1 MSLGVKFN
9 SYIIIKKLILTLVY
23 FSLLVSCST
32 ETDSKPNIIIILADD
47 AGYSDFG
54 FMGSDEIKTPN
65 LDQLAFDGV
74 TFNNAYV
81 SASVCS
87 PSRAGL
93 LTGMYQQ
100 RFGHECNLDSDVNN
114 SFDPNQITI
123 AEALKTQGYN
133 TGLIGKWHLGDKTQ
147 NHPLKNGFDYFW
159 GFISG
164 ARNYFYDPNEEFRNS
179 IRNVVENYTQTKFD
193 GYLTD
198 VLGDKAIGFINK
210 NHQSNNPFFLFL
222 SFNAPHTPMHAKDD
236 VLEKFKDNPRQVYA
250 SMMWSMDE
258 AIGNVVEAL
267 KENDQ
272 YDNTII
278 YFLSDNGAAMSND
291 ASPFPFKGWKG
302 NQYEGGIKT
311 PMIMTWKNKIK
322 SNTQFDG
329 FISALDIFKTSL
341 EASNVNKEYM
351 INADGKNIMNYLNDN
366 NIKNE
371 NLFWRKDKMATVR
384 SGDYKLIRL
393 NDTSTVLYNIKKNYF
408 EDFDLKINESQVHD
422 SLLKLLSSWEN
433 TLIDPNWIENKNW
446 NIVTEMIYE
455 DLMANRDIR
464 ALSPKDLNN
473 SIK

>member
-1 MSLGVKFN
+1 M
-9 SYIIIKKLILTLVY
+9 KKLALFFGCLLTLV
-23 FSLLVSCST
+23 SCFT
-32 ETDSKPNIIIILADD
+32 INDSKPNIIIILADD

-65 LDQLAFDGV
+65 LDQLALDGV
-74 TFNNAYV
+74 VFNNAYV

-123 AEALKTQGYN
+123 AEALKTEGYT

-164 ARNYFYDPNEEFRNS
+164 ARNYFYDPNEVNRNS
-179 IRNVVENYTQTKFD
+179 IRNVVENYSQTNFE

-198 VLGDKAIGFINK
+198 VLGEKAISFIDK
-210 NHQSNNPFFLFL
+210 NNQSNNPFFLFL
-222 SFNAPHTPMHAKDD
+222 SFNAPHTPMQAKEE
-236 VLEKFKDNPRQVYA
+236 VLEKFKNNPRQVYA

-258 AIGNVVEAL
+258 AIGHVIDAL
-267 KENDQ
+267 KENNQ

-278 YFLSDNGAAMSND
+278 YFLSDNGAAMSNN
-291 ASPFPFKGWKG
+291 ASPFPYKGWKG
-302 NQYEGGIKT
+302 NQFEGGIKT

-341 EASNVNKEYM
+341 EVSNVNDDLM
-351 INADGKNIMNYLNDN
+351 ANADGKNIMNYLNDN
-366 NIKNE
+366 TIQNK

-384 SGDYKLIRL
+384 SGNYKLIRL
-393 NDTSTVLYNIKKNYF
+393 NDTSTVLYNIENNYF
-408 EDFDLKINESQVHD
+408 EDLDLKLKEPSVHD
-422 SLLKLLSSWEN
+422 SLFKLLLAWEDR
-433 TLIDPNWIENKNW
+433 LIDPNWIENKDW

-455 DLMANRDIR
+455 DLMANKDIR
-464 ALSPKDLNN
+464 AVSPKDLN
-473 SIK
+473 

>member
-1 MSLGVKFN
+1 MKK
-9 SYIIIKKLILTLVY
+9 IILI
-23 FSLLVSCST
+23 FGCISILLSCSSK
-32 ETDSKPNIIIILADD
+32 TDSKPNVIIILADD

-65 LDQLAFDGV
+65 LDQLALDGV

-123 AEALKTQGYN
+123 AEALKTEGYS
-133 TGLIGKWHLGDKTQ
+133 TGLIGKWHLGDKKQ
-147 NHPLKNGFDYFW
+147 NHPLNNGFDYFW

-164 ARNYFYDPNEEFRNS
+164 ARNYFYDPNEVNRNS
-179 IRNVVENYTQTKFD
+179 IRNVVENYSQTKFD

-198 VLGDKAIGFINK
+198 VLGDKAISFIDK
-210 NHQSNNPFFLFL
+210 NYQSNNPFFLFL
-222 SFNAPHTPMHAKDD
+222 SFNAPHTPMHAKKE
-236 VLEKFKDNPRQVYA
+236 VLEKFKDNPRKVYA

-258 AIGNVVEAL
+258 AIGNVIESL
-267 KENDQ
+267 KENNQ

-341 EASNVNKEYM
+341 EVSNVNKDLM
-351 INADGKNIMNYLNDN
+351 IKADGKNIMNHLNDN
-366 NIKNE
+366 TITNE

-384 SGDYKLIRL
+384 SGKYKLIRL
-393 NDTSTVLYNIKKNYF
+393 NDTSTVLYNIENNYF
-408 EDFDLKINESQVHD
+408 EDIDLKMKELYVHD
-422 SLLKLLSSWEN
+422 SLLNMLSKWEMS
-433 TLIDPNWIENKNW
+433 LIEPNWIENKNW
-446 NIVTEMIYE
+446 NVVTEMIYQ

-464 ALSPKDLNN
+464 AVSPRDIN
-473 SIK
+473 

>member
-1 MSLGVKFN
+1 MREVHSKKISL
-9 SYIIIKKLILTLVY
+9 IIQIVLI
-23 FSLLVSCST
+23 FGCISILLSCSSK
-32 ETDSKPNIIIILADD
+32 TDSKPNIIIILADD

-65 LDQLAFDGV
+65 LDQLALDGV

-123 AEALKTQGYN
+123 AEALKTEGYS
-133 TGLIGKWHLGDKTQ
+133 TGLIGKWHLGDKKQ
-147 NHPLKNGFDYFW
+147 NHPLNNGFDYFW

-164 ARNYFYDPNEEFRNS
+164 ARNYFYDPNEVNRNS
-179 IRNVVENYTQTKFD
+179 IRNVVENYSQTKFD

-198 VLGDKAIGFINK
+198 VLGDKAISFIDK
-210 NHQSNNPFFLFL
+210 NYQSNNPFFLFL
-222 SFNAPHTPMHAKDD
+222 SFNAPHTPMHAKKE
-236 VLEKFKDNPRQVYA
+236 VLEKFKDNPRKVYA

-258 AIGNVVEAL
+258 AIGNVIESL
-267 KENDQ
+267 KENNQ

-341 EASNVNKEYM
+341 EVSNVNKDLM
-351 INADGKNIMNYLNDN
+351 IKADGKNIMNHLNDN
-366 NIKNE
+366 TITNE

-384 SGDYKLIRL
+384 SGNYKLIRL
-393 NDTSTVLYNIKKNYF
+393 NDTSTVLYNIENNYF
-408 EDFDLKINESQVHD
+408 EDIDLKMKELYVHD
-422 SLLKLLSSWEN
+422 SLLNMLSKWEMS
-433 TLIDPNWIENKNW
+433 LIEPNWIENKNW
-446 NIVTEMIYE
+446 NIVTEMIYQ

-464 ALSPKDLNN
+464 AVSPRDIN
-473 SIK
+473 

>member
-1 MSLGVKFN
+1 MFS
-9 SYIIIKKLILTLVY
+9 SEKLPI
-23 FSLLVSCST
+23 SLLMKRLIISLVCFSILFSCSI
-32 ETDSKPNIIIILADD
+32 ESDSKPNIIIILADD

-54 FMGSDEIKTPN
+54 FTGSDEIKTPN
-65 LDQLAFDGV
+65 IDQLALDGV

-123 AEALKTQGYN
+123 AEALKTEGYN

-164 ARNYFYDPNEEFRNS
+164 ARNYFYDPNEKSRNS
-179 IRNVVENYTQTKFD
+179 IRNVVENYSETNFE

-198 VLGDKAIGFINK
+198 VLGNKAVNFIDK
-210 NHQSNNPFFLFL
+210 NHQSNTPFFLFL
-222 SFNAPHTPMHAKDD
+222 SFNAPHTPMQAKND
-236 VLEKFKDNPRQVYA
+236 VLEKFKDNPRSVYA

-258 AIGNVVEAL
+258 AIGNLIEGL
-267 KENDQ
+267 KENNQ

-341 EASNVNKEYM
+341 EASNVDKEFM
-351 INADGKNIMNYLNDN
+351 INADGKNIMNFLNEN
-366 NIKNE
+366 NTKNE

-384 SGDYKLIRL
+384 SGNYKLIRL

-408 EDFDLKINESQVHD
+408 EDDNIKSKQSKIHD
-422 SLLKLLSSWEN
+422 SLLILLSDWEKR
-433 TLIDPNWIENKNW
+433 LINPNWIENKNW
-446 NIVTEMIYE
+446 NIVTEMIYQ
-455 DLMANRDIR
+455 DLMSNKDIR
-464 ALSPKDLNN
+464 ALSTRDLN
-473 SIK
+473 

>member
-1 MSLGVKFN
+1 M
-9 SYIIIKKLILTLVY
+9 KKLALFFGCILI
-23 FSLLVSCST
+23 LVSCSSIN
-32 ETDSKPNIIIILADD
+32 DSKPNIIIILADD

-65 LDQLAFDGV
+65 LDQLALDGV

-123 AEALKTQGYN
+123 AEALKTEGYT

-164 ARNYFYDPNEEFRNS
+164 ARNYFYDPDEVNRNS
-179 IRNVVENYTQTKFD
+179 IRNVVENYSQTKFE

-198 VLGDKAIGFINK
+198 VLGEKAISFIDK
-210 NHQSNNPFFLFL
+210 NNQSNNPFFLFL
-222 SFNAPHTPMHAKDD
+222 SFNAPHTPMQAKEE
-236 VLEKFKDNPRQVYA
+236 VLKKFKDNPRQVYA

-258 AIGNVVEAL
+258 AIGNVIDAL
-267 KENDQ
+267 KENNQ
-272 YDNTII
+272 YSNTII
-278 YFLSDNGAAMSND
+278 YFLSDNGAAMSNN

-302 NQYEGGIKT
+302 NQFEGGIKT

-341 EASNVNKEYM
+341 EVSNVNDELM
-351 INADGKNIMNYLNDN
+351 VNADGKNIMNYLNDN
-366 NIKNE
+366 IIQNE

-384 SGDYKLIRL
+384 SGNYKLIRL
-393 NDTSTVLYNIKKNYF
+393 NDTSTVLYNIENNFF
-408 EDFDLKINESQVHD
+408 EDLDLKLIEPLIHD
-422 SLLKLLSSWEN
+422 SLFKVLSAWEDR
-433 TLIDPNWIENKNW
+433 LIDPNWIENKDW

-455 DLMANRDIR
+455 DLMANKNIR
-464 ALSPKDLNN
+464 AVSPKDLN
-473 SIK
+473 

>member
-1 MSLGVKFN
+1 M
-9 SYIIIKKLILTLVY
+9 KKLALFFGCMLT
-23 FSLLVSCST
+23 LVSCSSIN
-32 ETDSKPNIIIILADD
+32 DSKPNIIIILADD

-65 LDQLAFDGV
+65 LDQLALDGV

-123 AEALKTQGYN
+123 AEALKTEGYT

-164 ARNYFYDPNEEFRNS
+164 ARNYFYDPNEVNRNS
-179 IRNVVENYTQTKFD
+179 IRNVVENYSQTKFE

-198 VLGDKAIGFINK
+198 VLGEKAISFIDK
-210 NHQSNNPFFLFL
+210 NNQSNNPFFLFL
-222 SFNAPHTPMHAKDD
+222 SFNAPHTPMQAKEE
-236 VLEKFKDNPRQVYA
+236 VLQKFKDNPRQVYA

-258 AIGNVVEAL
+258 AIGNVIDAL
-267 KENDQ
+267 KENNQ

-278 YFLSDNGAAMSND
+278 YFLSDNGAAMSNN
-291 ASPFPFKGWKG
+291 ASPFPYKGWKG

-311 PMIMTWKNKIK
+311 PMVMTWKNKIK

-341 EASNVNKEYM
+341 EVSNVNDELM
-351 INADGKNIMNYLNDN
+351 VNADGKNIMNYLNDN
-366 NIKNE
+366 IIQNE

-384 SGDYKLIRL
+384 SGNYKLVRL
-393 NDTSTVLYNIKKNYF
+393 NDTSTVLYNIENNFF
-408 EDFDLKINESQVHD
+408 EDLDLKLIEPSIHD
-422 SLLKLLSSWEN
+422 SLFKLLLAWEDRM
-433 TLIDPNWIENKNW
+433 IDPNWIENKDW

-455 DLMANRDIR
+455 DLMANKNIR
-464 ALSPKDLNN
+464 AVSPKDLN
-473 SIK
+473 

>member
-1 MSLGVKFN
+1 M
-9 SYIIIKKLILTLVY
+9 KKLALFFGCILTL
-23 FSLLVSCST
+23 LSCSSIN
-32 ETDSKPNIIIILADD
+32 DSKPNIIIILADD

-74 TFNNAYV
+74 VFNNAYV

-123 AEALKTQGYN
+123 AEALKTEGYN
-133 TGLIGKWHLGDKTQ
+133 NGLIGKWHLGDKTQ

-164 ARNYFYDPNEEFRNS
+164 ARNYFYNPNEVNRNS
-179 IRNVVENYTQTKFD
+179 IRNVVENYSQTKFE

-198 VLGDKAIGFINK
+198 VLGEKAISFINK
-210 NHQSNNPFFLFL
+210 NNQSNNPFFLFL
-222 SFNAPHTPMHAKDD
+222 SFNAPHTPLQAKEE
-236 VLEKFKDNPRQVYA
+236 VLKKFKDNPRQVYA

-258 AIGNVVEAL
+258 AIGNVIDAL
-267 KENDQ
+267 KENNQ

-278 YFLSDNGAAMSND
+278 YFLSDNGAAMSNN

-302 NQYEGGIKT
+302 NQFEGGIKT

-341 EASNVNKEYM
+341 EVSNVNDELM
-351 INADGKNIMNYLNDN
+351 VNADGKNIMNYLNDN
-366 NIKNE
+366 IIQNE

-384 SGDYKLIRL
+384 SGNYKLIRL
-393 NDTSTVLYNIKKNYF
+393 NDTSTVLYNIENNFF
-408 EDFDLKINESQVHD
+408 EDLDLKLIEPLIHD
-422 SLLKLLSSWEN
+422 SLFKVLSAWEHR
-433 TLIDPNWIENKNW
+433 LIDPNWIENKDW

-455 DLMANRDIR
+455 DLMANKNIR
-464 ALSPKDLNN
+464 AVSPKDLN
-473 SIK
+473 

>member
-1 MSLGVKFN
+1 MKK
-9 SYIIIKKLILTLVY
+9 IILI
-23 FSLLVSCST
+23 FGCISILLSCSSK
-32 ETDSKPNIIIILADD
+32 TDSKPNVIIILADD

-65 LDQLAFDGV
+65 LDQLALDGV

-123 AEALKTQGYN
+123 AEALKTEGYS
-133 TGLIGKWHLGDKTQ
+133 TGLIGKWHLGDKKQ
-147 NHPLKNGFDYFW
+147 NHPLNNGFDYFW

-164 ARNYFYDPNEEFRNS
+164 ARNYFYDPNEVNRNS
-179 IRNVVENYTQTKFD
+179 IRNVVENYSQTKFD

-198 VLGDKAIGFINK
+198 VLGDKAISFIDK
-210 NHQSNNPFFLFL
+210 NYQSNNPFFLFL
-222 SFNAPHTPMHAKDD
+222 SFNAPHTPMHAKKE
-236 VLEKFKDNPRQVYA
+236 VLEKFKDNPRKVYA

-341 EASNVNKEYM
+341 EVSNVNKDLM
-351 INADGKNIMNYLNDN
+351 IKADGKNIMNHLNDN
-366 NIKNE
+366 TITNE

-384 SGDYKLIRL
+384 SGNYKLIRL
-393 NDTSTVLYNIKKNYF
+393 NDTSTVLYNIENNYF
-408 EDFDLKINESQVHD
+408 ENIDLKMKELYVHD
-422 SLLKLLSSWEN
+422 SLLNMLSKWEMS
-433 TLIDPNWIENKNW
+433 LIEPNWIENKNW
-446 NIVTEMIYE
+446 NVVTEMIYQ

-464 ALSPKDLNN
+464 AVSPRDIN
-473 SIK
+473 

>member
-1 MSLGVKFN
+1 MKK
-9 SYIIIKKLILTLVY
+9 IILI
-23 FSLLVSCST
+23 FGCISILLSCSSK
-32 ETDSKPNIIIILADD
+32 TDSKPNVIIILADD

-65 LDQLAFDGV
+65 LDQLALDGV

-123 AEALKTQGYN
+123 AEALKTEGYS
-133 TGLIGKWHLGDKTQ
+133 TGLIGKWHLGDKKQ
-147 NHPLKNGFDYFW
+147 NHPLNNGFDYFW

-164 ARNYFYDPNEEFRNS
+164 ARNYFYDPNEVNRNS
-179 IRNVVENYTQTKFD
+179 IRNVVENYSQTNFD

-198 VLGDKAIGFINK
+198 VLGDKAISFIDK
-210 NHQSNNPFFLFL
+210 NYQSNNPFFLFL
-222 SFNAPHTPMHAKDD
+222 SFNAPHTPMHAKKE
-236 VLEKFKDNPRQVYA
+236 VLEKFKDNPRKVYA

-258 AIGNVVEAL
+258 AIGNVIESL
-267 KENDQ
+267 KENNQ

-341 EASNVNKEYM
+341 EVSNVNKDLM
-351 INADGKNIMNYLNDN
+351 IKADGKNIMNHLNDN
-366 NIKNE
+366 TIINE

-384 SGDYKLIRL
+384 SGNYKLIRL
-393 NDTSTVLYNIKKNYF
+393 NDTSTVLYNIENNYF
-408 EDFDLKINESQVHD
+408 EDIDLKMKELYVHD
-422 SLLKLLSSWEN
+422 SLLNMLSKWEMS
-433 TLIDPNWIENKNW
+433 LIDPNWIENKNW
-446 NIVTEMIYE
+446 NVVTEMIYQ

-464 ALSPKDLNN
+464 AVSPRDIN
-473 SIK
+473 

>member
-1 MSLGVKFN
+1 M
-9 SYIIIKKLILTLVY
+9 KKLALFFVCILTLI
-23 FSLLVSCST
+23 SCSSIN
-32 ETDSKPNIIIILADD
+32 DSKPNIIIILADD

-65 LDQLAFDGV
+65 LDQLALDGV
-74 TFNNAYV
+74 IFNNAYV

-100 RFGHECNLDSDVNN
+100 RFGHECNLDSYVNN
-114 SFDPNQITI
+114 SFDPNQFTI
-123 AEALKTQGYN
+123 AEALKTEGYT

-164 ARNYFYDPNEEFRNS
+164 ARNYFYDPNEVNRNS
-179 IRNVVENYTQTKFD
+179 IRNVVENYSQTNFE

-198 VLGDKAIGFINK
+198 VLGEKAIRFIDK
-210 NHQSNNPFFLFL
+210 NNQSNNPFFLFL
-222 SFNAPHTPMHAKDD
+222 SFNAPHTPMQAKEE

-258 AIGNVVEAL
+258 AIGHVIDAL
-267 KENDQ
+267 KENNQ

-278 YFLSDNGAAMSND
+278 YFLSDNGAAMSNN
-291 ASPFPFKGWKG
+291 ASPFPYKGWKG
-302 NQYEGGIKT
+302 NQFEGGIKT

-341 EASNVNKEYM
+341 EVSNVNDDLM
-351 INADGKNIMNYLNDN
+351 ANADGKNIMNYLNDN
-366 NIKNE
+366 TIQNE

-384 SGDYKLIRL
+384 SGNYKLIKL
-393 NDTSTVLYNIKKNYF
+393 NDTSTVLYNIENNYF
-408 EDFDLKINESQVHD
+408 EDLDLKLKEPSVHD
-422 SLLKLLSSWEN
+422 SLFKLLLAWEDR
-433 TLIDPNWIENKNW
+433 LIDPNWIENKDW

-455 DLMANRDIR
+455 DLMANKDIR
-464 ALSPKDLNN
+464 AVSPKDLN
-473 SIK
+473 

>member
-1 MSLGVKFN
+1 M
-9 SYIIIKKLILTLVY
+9 KKLALFFVCILTLI
-23 FSLLVSCST
+23 SCSSIN
-32 ETDSKPNIIIILADD
+32 DSKPNIIIILADD

-65 LDQLAFDGV
+65 LDQLALDGV
-74 TFNNAYV
+74 IFNNAYN

-123 AEALKTQGYN
+123 AEALKTEGYT

-164 ARNYFYDPNEEFRNS
+164 ARNYFYDPNEVNRNS
-179 IRNVVENYTQTKFD
+179 IRNVVENYSQTNFE

-198 VLGDKAIGFINK
+198 VLGEKAIRFIDK
-210 NHQSNNPFFLFL
+210 NNQSNNPFFLFL
-222 SFNAPHTPMHAKDD
+222 SFNAPHTPMQAKEE

-258 AIGNVVEAL
+258 AIGHVIDAL
-267 KENDQ
+267 KENNQ

-278 YFLSDNGAAMSND
+278 YFLSDNGAAMSNN
-291 ASPFPFKGWKG
+291 ASPFPYKGWKG
-302 NQYEGGIKT
+302 NQFEGGIKT

-329 FISALDIFKTSL
+329 FISALDIFITSL
-341 EASNVNKEYM
+341 EVSNVNDDLM
-351 INADGKNIMNYLNDN
+351 ANADGKNIMNYLNDN
-366 NIKNE
+366 TIQNE

-384 SGDYKLIRL
+384 SGNYKLIKL
-393 NDTSTVLYNIKKNYF
+393 NDTSTVLYNIENNYF
-408 EDFDLKINESQVHD
+408 EDLDLKLKEPSVHD
-422 SLLKLLSSWEN
+422 SLFKLLLAWEDR
-433 TLIDPNWIENKNW
+433 LIDPNWIENKDW

-455 DLMANRDIR
+455 DLMANKDIR
-464 ALSPKDLNN
+464 AVSPKDLN
-473 SIK
+473 

>member
-1 MSLGVKFN
+1 MFS
-9 SYIIIKKLILTLVY
+9 SEKLPI
-23 FSLLVSCST
+23 SLLMKRLIISLVCFSILFSCSIDS
-32 ETDSKPNIIIILADD
+32 DSKPNIIIILADD

-65 LDQLAFDGV
+65 IDQLALDGV

-123 AEALKTQGYN
+123 AEALKTEGYN

-164 ARNYFYDPNEEFRNS
+164 ARNYFYDPNEKSRNS
-179 IRNVVENYTQTKFD
+179 IRNVVENYSETNFE

-198 VLGDKAIGFINK
+198 VLGNKAVNFIDK
-210 NHQSNNPFFLFL
+210 NHQSNTPFFLFL
-222 SFNAPHTPMHAKDD
+222 SFNAPHTPMQAKNE
-236 VLEKFKDNPRQVYA
+236 VLEKFKDNPRSVYA

-258 AIGNVVEAL
+258 AIGNVIDGL
-267 KENDQ
+267 KENNQ

-341 EASNVNKEYM
+341 EASNVNKEFM
-351 INADGKNIMNYLNDN
+351 INADGKNIMNFLNDN

-393 NDTSTVLYNIKKNYF
+393 NDTSTVLYNIKKNYY

-446 NIVTEMIYE
+446 NIVTEMIYQ
-455 DLMANRDIR
+455 DLMGNKDIR
-464 ALSPKDLNN
+464 AVSPRDLN
-473 SIK
+473 

>member
-1 MSLGVKFN
+1 M
-9 SYIIIKKLILTLVY
+9 KKLALFFGCILI
-23 FSLLVSCST
+23 LVSCSSIN
-32 ETDSKPNIIIILADD
+32 DSKPNIIIILADD

-54 FMGSDEIKTPN
+54 FMGSVEIKTPN
-65 LDQLAFDGV
+65 LDQLALDGV

-123 AEALKTQGYN
+123 AEALKTEGYT

-164 ARNYFYDPNEEFRNS
+164 ARNYFYDPNEVNRNS
-179 IRNVVENYTQTKFD
+179 IRNVVENYSQTKFE

-198 VLGDKAIGFINK
+198 VLGEKAISFIDK
-210 NHQSNNPFFLFL
+210 NNQSNNPFFLFL
-222 SFNAPHTPMHAKDD
+222 SFNAPHTPMQAKEE
-236 VLEKFKDNPRQVYA
+236 VLKKFKDNPRQVYA

-258 AIGNVVEAL
+258 AIGNVINAL
-267 KENDQ
+267 KENNQ

-278 YFLSDNGAAMSND
+278 YFLSDNGAAMSNN

-302 NQYEGGIKT
+302 NQFEGGIKT

-341 EASNVNKEYM
+341 EVSNVNDELM
-351 INADGKNIMNYLNDN
+351 VNADGKNIMNYLNDN
-366 NIKNE
+366 IIQNE

-384 SGDYKLIRL
+384 SGNYKLIRL
-393 NDTSTVLYNIKKNYF
+393 NDTSTVLYNIENNFF
-408 EDFDLKINESQVHD
+408 EDLDLKLIEPSIHD
-422 SLLKLLSSWEN
+422 SLFKLLLAWEDRM
-433 TLIDPNWIENKNW
+433 IDPNWIENKDW

-455 DLMANRDIR
+455 DLMANKNIR
-464 ALSPKDLNN
+464 AVSPKDLN
-473 SIK
+473 

>member
-1 MSLGVKFN
+1 M
-9 SYIIIKKLILTLVY
+9 KKLALFFGCILI
-23 FSLLVSCST
+23 LVSCSSIN
-32 ETDSKPNIIIILADD
+32 DSKPNIIIILADD

-54 FMGSDEIKTPN
+54 FMGSVEIKTPN
-65 LDQLAFDGV
+65 LDQLALDGV

-123 AEALKTQGYN
+123 AEALKTEGYT

-164 ARNYFYDPNEEFRNS
+164 ARNYFYNPNEVNRNS
-179 IRNVVENYTQTKFD
+179 IRNVVENYSQTKFE

-198 VLGDKAIGFINK
+198 VLGEKAISFIDK
-210 NHQSNNPFFLFL
+210 NNQSNNPFFLFL
-222 SFNAPHTPMHAKDD
+222 SFNAPHTPMQAKEE

-258 AIGNVVEAL
+258 AIGNVIDAL
-267 KENDQ
+267 KENNQ

-278 YFLSDNGAAMSND
+278 YFLSDNGAAMSNN
-291 ASPFPFKGWKG
+291 ASPFPYKGWKG

-311 PMIMTWKNKIK
+311 PMVMTWKNKIK

-341 EASNVNKEYM
+341 EVSNVNDELM
-351 INADGKNIMNYLNDN
+351 VNADGKNIMNYLNDN
-366 NIKNE
+366 IIQNE

-384 SGDYKLIRL
+384 SGNYKLIRL
-393 NDTSTVLYNIKKNYF
+393 NDTSTVLYNIENNFF
-408 EDFDLKINESQVHD
+408 EDLDLKLIERSIHD
-422 SLLKLLSSWEN
+422 SLFKLLSAWEDR
-433 TLIDPNWIENKNW
+433 LIDPNWIENKDW

-455 DLMANRDIR
+455 DLMANKNIR
-464 ALSPKDLNN
+464 AVSPKDLN
-473 SIK
+473 

>member
-1 MSLGVKFN
+1 MFS
-9 SYIIIKKLILTLVY
+9 SEKLPI
-23 FSLLVSCST
+23 SLLMKRLIISLVCFSILFSCSIDS
-32 ETDSKPNIIIILADD
+32 DSKPNIIIILADD

-65 LDQLAFDGV
+65 IDQLALDGV

-123 AEALKTQGYN
+123 AEALKTEGYN

-164 ARNYFYDPNEEFRNS
+164 ARNYFYDPNEKSRNS
-179 IRNVVENYTQTKFD
+179 IRNVVENYSETNFE

-198 VLGDKAIGFINK
+198 VLGNKAVNFIDK
-210 NHQSNNPFFLFL
+210 NHQSNTPFFLFL
-222 SFNAPHTPMHAKDD
+222 SFNAPHTPMQAKNE
-236 VLEKFKDNPRQVYA
+236 VLEKFKDNPRSVYA

-258 AIGNVVEAL
+258 AIGNVIDGL
-267 KENDQ
+267 KENNQ

-341 EASNVNKEYM
+341 EASNVNKEFM
-351 INADGKNIMNYLNDN
+351 INADGKNIMNFLNDN

-384 SGDYKLIRL
+384 SGNYKLIRL

-408 EDFDLKINESQVHD
+408 EDDNIKSKQSKIHD
-422 SLLKLLSSWEN
+422 SLLILLSDWEKR
-433 TLIDPNWIENKNW
+433 LINPNWIENKNW
-446 NIVTEMIYE
+446 NIVTEMIYQ
-455 DLMANRDIR
+455 DLMGNKDIR
-464 ALSPKDLNN
+464 ALSPRDLN
-473 SIK
+473 

>member
-1 MSLGVKFN
+1 M
-9 SYIIIKKLILTLVY
+9 KKLALFFGCMLT
-23 FSLLVSCST
+23 LVSCSSIN
-32 ETDSKPNIIIILADD
+32 DSKPNIIIILADD

-54 FMGSDEIKTPN
+54 FMGSVEIKTPN
-65 LDQLAFDGV
+65 LDQLALDGV

-123 AEALKTQGYN
+123 AEALKTEGYT

-164 ARNYFYDPNEEFRNS
+164 ARNYFYNPNEVNRNS
-179 IRNVVENYTQTKFD
+179 IRNVVENYSQTKFE

-198 VLGDKAIGFINK
+198 VLGEKAISFIDK
-210 NHQSNNPFFLFL
+210 NNQSNNPFFLFL
-222 SFNAPHTPMHAKDD
+222 SFNAPHTPMQAKEE
-236 VLEKFKDNPRQVYA
+236 VLKKFKDNQRQVYA

-258 AIGNVVEAL
+258 AIGHVIDAL
-267 KENDQ
+267 KENNQ

-278 YFLSDNGAAMSND
+278 YFLSDNGAAMSNN

-302 NQYEGGIKT
+302 NQFEGGIKT

-341 EASNVNKEYM
+341 EVSNVNDELM
-351 INADGKNIMNYLNDN
+351 VNADGKNIMNYLNDN
-366 NIKNE
+366 IIQNE

-384 SGDYKLIRL
+384 SGNYKLIRL
-393 NDTSTVLYNIKKNYF
+393 NDTSTVLYNIENNYF
-408 EDFDLKINESQVHD
+408 EDLDLKLIEPLIHD
-422 SLLKLLSSWEN
+422 SLFKVLSAWEDR
-433 TLIDPNWIENKNW
+433 LIDPNWIENKDW

-455 DLMANRDIR
+455 DLMANKNIR
-464 ALSPKDLNN
+464 AVSPKDLN
-473 SIK
+473 

>member
-1 MSLGVKFN
+1 ME
-9 SYIIIKKLILTLVY
+9 KLILI
-23 FSLLVSCST
+23 FGCISILLSCSSK
-32 ETDSKPNIIIILADD
+32 TDSKPNIIIILADD

-65 LDQLAFDGV
+65 LDQLALDGV

-123 AEALKTQGYN
+123 AEALKTEGYS
-133 TGLIGKWHLGDKTQ
+133 TGLIGKWHLGDKKQ
-147 NHPLKNGFDYFW
+147 NHPLNNGFDYFW

-164 ARNYFYDPNEEFRNS
+164 ARNYFYDPNEVNRNS
-179 IRNVVENYTQTKFD
+179 IRNVVENYSQTNFD

-198 VLGDKAIGFINK
+198 VLGDKAISFIDK
-210 NHQSNNPFFLFL
+210 NYQSNNPFFLFL
-222 SFNAPHTPMHAKDD
+222 SFNAPHTPMHAKKE
-236 VLEKFKDNPRQVYA
+236 VLEKFKDNPRKVYA

-258 AIGNVVEAL
+258 AIGNVIESL
-267 KENDQ
+267 KENNQ

-341 EASNVNKEYM
+341 EVSNVNKDL
-351 INADGKNIMNYLNDN
+351 IIKADGKNIMNHLNDN
-366 NIKNE
+366 TITNE

-384 SGDYKLIRL
+384 SGNYKLIRL
-393 NDTSTVLYNIKKNYF
+393 NDTSTVLYNIENNYF
-408 EDFDLKINESQVHD
+408 EDIDLKMKELYVHD
-422 SLLKLLSSWEN
+422 SLLNMLSKWEMS
-433 TLIDPNWIENKNW
+433 LIDPNWIENKNW
-446 NIVTEMIYE
+446 NVVTEMIYQ

-464 ALSPKDLNN
+464 AVSPRDIN
-473 SIK
+473 

>member
-1 MSLGVKFN
+1 MQ
-9 SYIIIKKLILTLVY
+9 KLILALVY
-23 FSLLVSCST
+23 FSFLVSCST

-65 LDQLAFDGV
+65 LDQLALDGV
-74 TFNNAYV
+74 IFNNAYV

-123 AEALKTQGYN
+123 AEALKTEGYK

-164 ARNYFYDPNEEFRNS
+164 ARNYFYDPNEQFRNS
-179 IRNVVENYTQTKFD
+179 IRNVVQNYTQTKFD

-341 EASNVNKEYM
+341 EASSVNKEYM
-351 INADGKNIMNYLNDN
+351 VNADGKNIMNYLNDN

-473 SIK
+473 SVK

>member
-1 MSLGVKFN
+1 MKRLIISLVCF
-9 SYIIIKKLILTLVY
+9 SIL
-23 FSLLVSCST
+23 FSCSI
-32 ETDSKPNIIIILADD
+32 ESDSKPNIIIILADD

-65 LDQLAFDGV
+65 IDQLALDGV

-123 AEALKTQGYN
+123 AEALKTEGYN

-164 ARNYFYDPNEEFRNS
+164 ARNYFYDPNEKSRNS
-179 IRNVVENYTQTKFD
+179 IRNVVENYSETNFE

-198 VLGDKAIGFINK
+198 VLGNKAVNFIDK
-210 NHQSNNPFFLFL
+210 NHQSNTPFFLFL
-222 SFNAPHTPMHAKDD
+222 SFNAPHTPMQAKNE
-236 VLEKFKDNPRQVYA
+236 VLEKFKDNPRRVYA

-258 AIGNVVEAL
+258 AIGNVIDVL
-267 KENDQ
+267 KENNQ

-341 EASNVNKEYM
+341 EASNVDKEFM
-351 INADGKNIMNYLNDN
+351 MNADGKNIMNYLNDN

-384 SGDYKLIRL
+384 SGNYKLIRL

-408 EDFDLKINESQVHD
+408 EDDNIKSKQSKIHD
-422 SLLKLLSSWEN
+422 SLLILLSDWEKR
-433 TLIDPNWIENKNW
+433 LINPNWIENKNW
-446 NIVTEMIYE
+446 NIVTEMIYQ
-455 DLMANRDIR
+455 DLMGNKDIR
-464 ALSPKDLNN
+464 ALSPRDLN
-473 SIK
+473 

>member
-1 MSLGVKFN
+1 MKQ
-9 SYIIIKKLILTLVY
+9 LILALGC
-23 FSLLVSCST
+23 FSLLVSCSIK
-32 ETDSKPNIIIILADD
+32 TDSKPNIIIILADD

-123 AEALKTQGYN
+123 AEALKTEGYN

-341 EASNVNKEYM
+341 EASSVNKEYM
-351 INADGKNIMNYLNDN
+351 INADGKNIINYLNDN

-473 SIK
+473 SVK

>member
-1 MSLGVKFN
+1 MKR
-9 SYIIIKKLILTLVY
+9 LILVGCFLII
-23 FSLLVSCST
+23 FSCSI
-32 ETDSKPNIIIILADD
+32 ESDSKPNIIIILADD

-65 LDQLAFDGV
+65 IDQLALDGV

-114 SFDPNQITI
+114 SFDPNQTTI
-123 AEALKTQGYN
+123 AEALKTEGYN

-164 ARNYFYDPNEEFRNS
+164 ARNYFYDPNEDSRIS
-179 IRNVVENYTQTKFD
+179 IRNVVENYSETNFE

-198 VLGDKAIGFINK
+198 VLGNKAVNFIDK
-210 NHQSNNPFFLFL
+210 NHQSNTPFFLFL
-222 SFNAPHTPMHAKDD
+222 SFNAPHTPMQAKNE
-236 VLEKFKDNPRQVYA
+236 VLEKFKDNPRKVYA

-258 AIGNVVEAL
+258 AIGNVIEGL
-267 KENDQ
+267 KENNQ

-341 EASNVNKEYM
+341 EASNVDKEFM
-351 INADGKNIMNYLNDN
+351 MNADGKNILNYLNEN

-384 SGDYKLIRL
+384 SGNYKLIRL
-393 NDTSTVLYNIKKNYF
+393 NDTLTVLYNIKNNYF
-408 EDFDLKINESQVHD
+408 EDDNIKSKQSKIHD
-422 SLLKLLSSWEN
+422 SLLILLSDWEKR
-433 TLIDPNWIENKNW
+433 LINPNWIENKNW
-446 NIVTEMIYE
+446 NIVTEMIYQ
-455 DLMANRDIR
+455 DLMGNKDIR
-464 ALSPKDLNN
+464 ALSPRDLN
-473 SIK
+473 

>member
-1 MSLGVKFN
+1 MKQ
-9 SYIIIKKLILTLVY
+9 LILALGC

-123 AEALKTQGYN
+123 AEALKTEGYN

-164 ARNYFYDPNEEFRNS
+164 ARNYFYNPNEEFRNS

-210 NHQSNNPFFLFL
+210 NHQLNNPFFLFL

-267 KENDQ
+267 KENNQ

-341 EASNVNKEYM
+341 EASSVNKEYM
-351 INADGKNIMNYLNDN
+351 IKADGKNIMNFLNDN

-464 ALSPKDLNN
+464 AVSPKDLNN
-473 SIK
+473 SVK

>member
-1 MSLGVKFN
+1 M
-9 SYIIIKKLILTLVY
+9 KKLALFFGCLLT
-23 FSLLVSCST
+23 LVSCST
-32 ETDSKPNIIIILADD
+32 INDSKPNIIIILADD

-65 LDQLAFDGV
+65 LDQLALDGV
-74 TFNNAYV
+74 VFNNAYV

-123 AEALKTQGYN
+123 AEALKTEGYT

-164 ARNYFYDPNEEFRNS
+164 ARNYFYNPNEVNRNS

-198 VLGDKAIGFINK
+198 VLGNKAISFIDK
-210 NHQSNNPFFLFL
+210 NTQSNNPFFLFL
-222 SFNAPHTPMHAKDD
+222 SFNAPHTPMQAKEE
-236 VLEKFKDNPRQVYA
+236 VLEKFKDNPRKVYA

-258 AIGNVVEAL
+258 AIGHVIDAL
-267 KENDQ
+267 KDNNQ

-278 YFLSDNGAAMSND
+278 YFLSDNGAAMSNN

-322 SNTQFDG
+322 PNTKFDG

-341 EASNVNKEYM
+341 EVSNVNDDLM
-351 INADGKNIMNYLNDN
+351 VNADGKNIMNYINVN
-366 NIKNE
+366 TIQNE

-384 SGDYKLIRL
+384 SGNYKLIRL
-393 NDTSTVLYNIKKNYF
+393 NDTSTVLYNIENNYF
-408 EDFDLKINESQVHD
+408 EDLDLKLVELSIHD
-422 SLLKLLSSWEN
+422 SLFKLLSSWEDR
-433 TLIDPNWIENKNW
+433 LIDPNWIENKDW

-455 DLMANRDIR
+455 DLMSNKDVR
-464 ALSPKDLNN
+464 AMSPKDLN
-473 SIK
+473 

>member
-1 MSLGVKFN
+1 M
-9 SYIIIKKLILTLVY
+9 KKLALFFVCILTLI
-23 FSLLVSCST
+23 SCSSIN
-32 ETDSKPNIIIILADD
+32 DSKPNIIIILADD

-65 LDQLAFDGV
+65 LDQLALDGV

-123 AEALKTQGYN
+123 AEALKTEGYT

-164 ARNYFYDPNEEFRNS
+164 ARNYFYDPNEVNRNS
-179 IRNVVENYTQTKFD
+179 IRNVVENYSQTNFE

-198 VLGDKAIGFINK
+198 VLGEKAISFIDK
-210 NHQSNNPFFLFL
+210 NNQSNNPFFLFL
-222 SFNAPHTPMHAKDD
+222 SFNAPHTPMQAKEE
-236 VLEKFKDNPRQVYA
+236 VLEKFKNNPRQVYA

-258 AIGNVVEAL
+258 AIGHVIDAL
-267 KENDQ
+267 KENNQ

-278 YFLSDNGAAMSND
+278 YFLSDNGAAMSNN
-291 ASPFPFKGWKG
+291 ASPFPYKGWKG
-302 NQYEGGIKT
+302 NQFEGGIKT

-341 EASNVNKEYM
+341 EVSNVKDDLM
-351 INADGKNIMNYLNDN
+351 ANADGKNIMKYLNDN
-366 NIKNE
+366 TIQNE

-384 SGDYKLIRL
+384 SGNYKLIKL
-393 NDTSTVLYNIKKNYF
+393 NDTSTVLYNIENNYF
-408 EDFDLKINESQVHD
+408 EDLDLKLKEPPVHD
-422 SLLKLLSSWEN
+422 SLFKLLLAWEVR
-433 TLIDPNWIENKNW
+433 LIDPNWIENKDW

-455 DLMANRDIR
+455 DLMANKDIR
-464 ALSPKDLNN
+464 AVSPKDLN
-473 SIK
+473 

>member
-1 MSLGVKFN
+1 M
-9 SYIIIKKLILTLVY
+9 KKLAIFFGCILTLV
-23 FSLLVSCST
+23 SCSSIN
-32 ETDSKPNIIIILADD
+32 DSKPNIIIILADD

-65 LDQLAFDGV
+65 LDQLALDGV

-123 AEALKTQGYN
+123 AEALKTEGYT

-164 ARNYFYDPNEEFRNS
+164 ARNYFYDPNEVNRIS
-179 IRNVVENYTQTKFD
+179 VRNVVENYSQTNFE

-198 VLGDKAIGFINK
+198 VLGEKAISFIDK
-210 NHQSNNPFFLFL
+210 NNQSNNPFFLFL
-222 SFNAPHTPMHAKDD
+222 SFNAPHTPMQAKEE
-236 VLEKFKDNPRQVYA
+236 VLEKFKNNPRQVYA

-258 AIGNVVEAL
+258 AIGHVIDAL
-267 KENDQ
+267 KENNQ

-278 YFLSDNGAAMSND
+278 YFLSDNGAAMSNN
-291 ASPFPFKGWKG
+291 ASPFPYKGWKG
-302 NQYEGGIKT
+302 NQFEGGIKT

-341 EASNVNKEYM
+341 EVSNVKDDLM
-351 INADGKNIMNYLNDN
+351 ANADGKNIMKYLNDN
-366 NIKNE
+366 TIQNE

-384 SGDYKLIRL
+384 SGNYKLIRL
-393 NDTSTVLYNIKKNYF
+393 NDTSTVLYNIENNYF
-408 EDFDLKINESQVHD
+408 EDLDLKLKEPSVHD
-422 SLLKLLSSWEN
+422 SLFKLLLAWEVR
-433 TLIDPNWIENKNW
+433 LIDPNWIENKDW

-455 DLMANRDIR
+455 DLMANKDIR
-464 ALSPKDLNN
+464 AVSPKDLN
-473 SIK
+473 

>member
-1 MSLGVKFN
+1 MKRLIISLVCF
-9 SYIIIKKLILTLVY
+9 SIL
-23 FSLLVSCST
+23 FSCSIDS
-32 ETDSKPNIIIILADD
+32 DSKPNIIIILADD

-65 LDQLAFDGV
+65 IDQLALDGV

-123 AEALKTQGYN
+123 AEALKTEGYN

-164 ARNYFYDPNEEFRNS
+164 ARNYFYDPNEKSRNS
-179 IRNVVENYTQTKFD
+179 IRNVVENYSETNFE

-198 VLGDKAIGFINK
+198 VLGNKAVNFIDK
-210 NHQSNNPFFLFL
+210 NHQSNTPFFLFL
-222 SFNAPHTPMHAKDD
+222 SFNAPHTPMQAKNE
-236 VLEKFKDNPRQVYA
+236 VLEKFKDNPRSVYA

-258 AIGNVVEAL
+258 AIGNVIDGL
-267 KENDQ
+267 KENNQ

-341 EASNVNKEYM
+341 EASNVNKEFM
-351 INADGKNIMNYLNDN
+351 INADGKNIMNFLNDN

-393 NDTSTVLYNIKKNYF
+393 NDTSTVLYNIKKNYY

-446 NIVTEMIYE
+446 NIVTEMIYQ
-455 DLMANRDIR
+455 DLMGNKDIR
-464 ALSPKDLNN
+464 ALSPRDLN
-473 SIK
+473 

>member
-1 MSLGVKFN
+1 MKRLIISLVCF
-9 SYIIIKKLILTLVY
+9 SIL
-23 FSLLVSCST
+23 FSCSIDS
-32 ETDSKPNIIIILADD
+32 DSKPNIIIILADD

-65 LDQLAFDGV
+65 IDQLALDGV

-123 AEALKTQGYN
+123 AEALKTEGYN

-164 ARNYFYDPNEEFRNS
+164 ARNYFYDPNEKSRNS
-179 IRNVVENYTQTKFD
+179 IRNVVENYSETNFE

-198 VLGDKAIGFINK
+198 VLGNKAVNFIDK
-210 NHQSNNPFFLFL
+210 NHQSNTPFFLFL
-222 SFNAPHTPMHAKDD
+222 SFNAPHTPMQAKNE
-236 VLEKFKDNPRQVYA
+236 VLEKFKDNPRSVYA

-258 AIGNVVEAL
+258 AIGNVIDGL
-267 KENDQ
+267 KENNQ

-291 ASPFPFKGWKG
+291 ASPFPYKGWKG

-311 PMIMTWKNKIK
+311 PMIMTWKNKIE

-341 EASNVNKEYM
+341 EASNVDKEFM
-351 INADGKNIMNYLNDN
+351 MNADGKNIMNYLNDN

-393 NDTSTVLYNIKKNYF
+393 NDTSTVLYNIKKNYY

-446 NIVTEMIYE
+446 NIVTEMIYQ
-455 DLMANRDIR
+455 DLMGNKDIR
-464 ALSPKDLNN
+464 ALSPRDLN
-473 SIK
+473 

>member
-1 MSLGVKFN
+1 MKQ
-9 SYIIIKKLILTLVY
+9 LILALGC
-23 FSLLVSCST
+23 FSLLVSCSSK
-32 ETDSKPNIIIILADD
+32 TDSKPNIIIILADD

-65 LDQLAFDGV
+65 LDQLALDGV

-123 AEALKTQGYN
+123 AEALKTEGYN

-210 NHQSNNPFFLFL
+210 NHETNNPFFLFL

-341 EASNVNKEYM
+341 DASSVNKEYM
-351 INADGKNIMNYLNDN
+351 VNADGKNIMNYLNN
-366 NIKNE
+366 NDIKNE

-408 EDFDLKINESQVHD
+408 EDFDLKINEPQVHD
-422 SLLKLLSSWEN
+422 SLFGLLSSWEN
-433 TLIDPNWIENKNW
+433 TLIDPNWIENRNW

-473 SIK
+473 SVK

>member
-1 MSLGVKFN
+1 MKK
-9 SYIIIKKLILTLVY
+9 IILIFGCV
-23 FSLLVSCST
+23 SILLSCSSK
-32 ETDSKPNIIIILADD
+32 TDSKPNVIIILADD

-65 LDQLAFDGV
+65 LDQLALDGV

-123 AEALKTQGYN
+123 AEALKTEGYS
-133 TGLIGKWHLGDKTQ
+133 TGLIGKWHLGDKKQ
-147 NHPLKNGFDYFW
+147 NHPLNNGFDYFW

-164 ARNYFYDPNEEFRNS
+164 ARNYFYDPNEVNRNS
-179 IRNVVENYTQTKFD
+179 IRNVVENYSQTKFD

-198 VLGDKAIGFINK
+198 VLGDKAINFIDK
-210 NHQSNNPFFLFL
+210 NYQSNNPFFLFL
-222 SFNAPHTPMHAKDD
+222 SFNAPHTPMHAKKE
-236 VLEKFKDNPRQVYA
+236 VLEKFKDNPRKVYA

-258 AIGNVVEAL
+258 AIGNVIESL
-267 KENDQ
+267 KENNQ

-341 EASNVNKEYM
+341 EVSNVNKDLM
-351 INADGKNIMNYLNDN
+351 IKADGKNIMNHLNDN
-366 NIKNE
+366 TITNE

-384 SGDYKLIRL
+384 SGNYKLIRL
-393 NDTSTVLYNIKKNYF
+393 NDTSTVLYNIENNYF
-408 EDFDLKINESQVHD
+408 EDIDLKMKELYVHD
-422 SLLKLLSSWEN
+422 SLLNMLSKWEMS
-433 TLIDPNWIENKNW
+433 LIEPNWIENKNW
-446 NIVTEMIYE
+446 NVVTEMIYQ

-464 ALSPKDLNN
+464 AVSPRDIN
-473 SIK
+473 